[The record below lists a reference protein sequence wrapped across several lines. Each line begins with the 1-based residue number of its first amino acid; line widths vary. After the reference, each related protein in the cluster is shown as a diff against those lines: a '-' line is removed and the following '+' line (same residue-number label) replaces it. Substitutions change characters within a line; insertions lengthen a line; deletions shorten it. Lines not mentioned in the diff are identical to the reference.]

1 MCERAFVFP
10 TISSPSFTNRYA
22 YTRRRYQLP
31 KLKKIPTPLVI
42 LIYGRTGRLSRT
54 GTGAGCRGRCAGAG
68 TVGISLSIP
77 PSLPPS
83 LPLWMA
89 AIDVF
94 ACENMHAHTH
104 THTHMTACVQTHT
117 HSLGGG
123 RRGVLVRA
131 RNGMSL
137 IRSFPAAAT

>member
-1 MCERAFVFP
+1 MVAQEG
-10 TISSPSFTNRYA
+10 SPGQA
-22 YTRRRYQLP
+22 QAQAVVDAVQA
-31 KLKKIPTPLVI
+31 LV
-42 LIYGRTGRLSRT
+42 LWE
-54 GTGAGCRGRCAGAG
+54 
-68 TVGISLSIP
+68 SLCQ
-77 PSLPPS
+77 SLPPS

-137 IRSFPAAAT
+137 IAAAAPGC